1 MSDTLELSRNSAID
15 GNVFS
20 VLRSALPN
28 ALSNKPYPYVVNDD
42 ALNPDLYARL
52 AETFPPDDLFF
63 AHMPEIRNNQAV
75 RIPAA
80 DVIGSPRFSPE
91 WRAFFEWHTSEG
103 FWRDILRV
111 FGPSIRAEFPE
122 LEARLGRPMDEWRVK
137 RRWEPGEAEI
147 SLDLLFVINTP
158 VTKESSVR
166 PAHVDRKNK
175 IFSGLFYMKQPGDPT
190 PGGDLSLYRFK
201 PGREGFGG
209 HYAELSDVDEVV
221 TVPYGANRFV
231 AFVNSGRAIHGV
243 TPRPVTS
250 WTRRYINFV
259 VETPMDAFG
268 LKPLPLFRRVA
279 AGIRRRKT
287 KSAGLD
293 LRLPPPD

>member
-1 MSDTLELSRNSAID
+1 MLDRLTRPI
-15 GNVFS
+15 S
-20 VLRSALPN
+20 VLGQGSLDV
-28 ALSNKPYPYVVNDD
+28 LSDDPYPYLVNER
-42 ALNPDLYARL
+42 ALEDKLYSRL
-52 AETFPPDDLFF
+52 VETFPPDELFF

-75 RIPAA
+75 RISAA
-80 DVIGSPRFSPE
+80 DVIGSPRFPPE
-91 WRAFFEWHTSEG
+91 WRDFFEWHTSEG

-111 FGPSIRAEFPE
+111 FGPSIRAEHPE
-122 LEARLGRPMDEWRVK
+122 LETRLGRPIEEWRVK
-137 RRWEPGEAEI
+137 RRWEAGKAEI

-158 VTKESSVR
+158 VTRESSVR

-201 PGREGFGG
+201 PGRDGFGG
-209 HYAELSDVDEVV
+209 HYAELSDLEEVV

-231 AFVNSGRAIHGV
+231 AFVNSARAIHGV
-243 TPRPVTS
+243 TPRPVTP
-250 WTRRYINFV
+250 WTRRYVNFV
-259 VETPMDAFG
+259 VETPIDAFC
-268 LKPLPLFRRVA
+268 LKPLPLLRRVA

-287 KSAGLD
+287 KSAGID